1 MNLNFCHLPSK
12 NNRMLKVNAR
22 WIVALLMLFIS
33 SAIAQPLKYP
43 ASKTVEVIEDYHG
56 TKVADPYRWLETAE
70 AEDTQGWVAE
80 QNRLTFSF
88 LDGIP
93 ARAAIKKRLTELW
106 NYPKYS
112 VPLKEGKRYFFTK
125 NDGLQNQSVLYVQDG
140 LVAEPRL
147 LLDPNLLSTDG
158 TVALTNQAYSKDGNR
173 LAYGLSGS
181 GSDWQEIKIRDIETG
196 KDYDEALKWCKFSSI
211 AWTLDHKGFYYNRFP
226 EEGTV
231 PPEDQNNYS
240 RVYYH
245 VLGTSQS
252 QDKLIYERP
261 DEKELGFASLITE
274 DGKYLMLYVYH
285 GTDTQNR
292 IYYRPTESDGPFI
305 KLLDDA
311 DANYTPI
318 DNDGPIFY
326 FHTDLDAPRGRIIA
340 IDTNRPERKNWKE
353 IVPQSAEVISFVAMV
368 NNQFVIAYMH
378 DAHHQL
384 KVYQPNGAYVRDIE
398 LPTLGTIS
406 NLSGKRQD
414 TEMFVEFISY
424 LFPATIYRY
433 DFKADKLN
441 VFRRPEIKF
450 DPSSYETKQVFY
462 PSKDGTPVP
471 MFITHKKS
479 LQLNGANPALLY
491 GYGGFSVSITPSFSV
506 SWLLWMEHGGVL
518 AVPSL
523 RGGNEYGEEWHKA
536 GMLEKKQNVFNDF
549 IAAAEWLIANGYT
562 SSQRLAI
569 NGGSN
574 GGLLVAACMTQRPDL
589 YGAVVCAV
597 PVIDMLRYHKF
608 TVGRYWTGEYGNAEK
623 NADHFKFLYAY
634 SPLHNVKSGV
644 AYPPTLITSA
654 DTDDRVVPSHAKK
667 FAATLQ
673 AAQTGENPILIRIET
688 KAGHGAGKPTTK
700 RIDEAGDIYAFL
712 FKVFGISTAVVN

>member
-1 MNLNFCHLPSK
+1 
-12 NNRMLKVNAR
+12 MLKVNAR